1 MPTYP
6 RQISILQVPHRLDAL
21 RAQTLHIAWSD
32 TPDVFNV
39 DFCQQPIQFVLGK
52 PGQRDDVSVLRVVF
66 GDLVCNF
73 AECLG
78 RGDTYA
84 RGDACLSQDGGAYDA
99 TIVQQGIGGHVAYV
113 QKGFIHRYGEY
124 GVMKPGK
131 SRRGGVRNVRNIP
144 LLSCTL
150 YTLPVVSTSV
160 CWSLREAD
168 ESHNDFLAVE
178 LEPP

>member
-1 MPTYP
+1 MSTSASS
-6 RQISILQVPHRLDAL
+6 R
-21 RAQTLHIAWSD
+21 
-32 TPDVFNV
+32 
-39 DFCQQPIQFVLGK
+39 IQFVLGK